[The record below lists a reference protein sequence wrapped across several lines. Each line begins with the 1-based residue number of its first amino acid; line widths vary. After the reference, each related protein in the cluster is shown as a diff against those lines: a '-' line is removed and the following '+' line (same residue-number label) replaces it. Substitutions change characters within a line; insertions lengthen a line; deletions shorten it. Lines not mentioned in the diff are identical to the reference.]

1 VLLIVAGVLVLGL
14 VWWLAPWHGATPVMI
29 TGLASPNATRP
40 PSGSPPTRDSRPPG
54 AGDLS
59 PDGEGVVI
67 AGVPWT
73 DATDTWQQGPP
84 PSCLAGLAE
93 IEDPPATPVELR
105 FVRVRGED
113 GPWVVTSLHCR
124 S

>member
-1 VLLIVAGVLVLGL
+1 VLLAIVGVLVLGL
-14 VWWLAPWHGATPVMI
+14 VWWLAPWHSATPVTI
-29 TGLASPNATRP
+29 TGMASPNADATAIGFTP
-40 PSGSPPTRDSRPPG
+40 DSRLEAWRWG
-54 AGDLS
+54 LS
-59 PDGEGVVI
+59 PDGEGFVI

-105 FVRVRGED
+105 FLRVRGED